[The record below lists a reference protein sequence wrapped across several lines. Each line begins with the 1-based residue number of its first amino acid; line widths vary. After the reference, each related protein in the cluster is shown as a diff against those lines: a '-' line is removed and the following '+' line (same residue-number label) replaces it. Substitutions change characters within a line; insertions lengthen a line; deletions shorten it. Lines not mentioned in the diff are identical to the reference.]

1 MRHRLSLCSG
11 GAFGILER
19 VLHLIQF
26 LIRRFV
32 KGWENPTDQGVR
44 ARYGTLGAITGMML
58 NLMLAALKM
67 VLGWVSGS
75 VAMTADGVNNLSDA
89 GGSLMAL
96 IATRMAQKPLD
107 EEHPF
112 GHGRLEY
119 VGAMIV
125 GVLIAVFGIEML
137 QSGIESIVAPRAM
150 EVSPLVLALLV
161 VGMLIKLWM
170 WKFNRDIGEKTD
182 NQSMLAASKDSLSDV
197 MATGAVFLATIL
209 YLAFGWMIDGYVGM
223 VVSLLVLKSA
233 YEVLRD
239 TVTRLLGGK
248 PDRELGTKIIQ
259 KLMSYEGILGVH
271 DFVLHDYGPGRSM
284 ASVHAEISA
293 DSDLVEIH
301 EVIDTAEREISE
313 EMGIP
318 ICIHMDPILT
328 GDEATERVREQISE
342 YLSSLTPP
350 LKLHD
355 FRRVPGENNINL
367 VFDVLLPP
375 DQTELTA
382 LRDGICAY
390 ARTLDGRYRC
400 VIHFDRDY
408 FTYAAE

>member
-1 MRHRLSLCSG
+1 MFR
-11 GAFGILER
+11 
-19 VLHLIQF
+19 LIQW

-32 KGWENPTDQGVR
+32 KGWQSPGDQVVR
-44 ARYGTLGAITGMML
+44 ARYGTLGAIAGMTL
-58 NLMLAALKM
+58 NLSLSALKM
-67 VLGWVSGS
+67 ALGFVSGS

-119 VGAMIV
+119 VGAMVV

-137 QSGIESIVAPRAM
+137 KSGVQSIVSPGAM
-150 EVSPLVLALLV
+150 DVSPLVLALLAMS
-161 VGMLIKLWM
+161 MLVKLWM
-170 WKFNRDIGEKTD
+170 WKFYRDIGIKTD
-182 NQSMLAASKDSLSDV
+182 NQSMLAASRDSLSDV
-197 MATGAVFLATIL
+197 MATGAVLLASVA
-209 YLAFGWMIDGYVGM
+209 YLAFGWMIDGYVGAL
-223 VVSLLVLKSA
+223 VALLVLKSA
-233 YEVLRD
+233 YDVLRD
-239 TVTRLLGGK
+239 TISRLLGGK
-248 PDRELGTKIIQ
+248 PDRELGTRIIK
-259 KLMSYEGILGVH
+259 KLMTYDGILGVH

-284 ASVHAEISA
+284 ASVHAEIPA
-293 DSDLVEIH
+293 DSDLVAIH

-328 GDEATERVREQISE
+328 ADEATERVREQISE

-355 FRRVPGENNINL
+355 FRRVPGENNVNL

-390 ARTLDGRYRC
+390 ARTLDARYRC